1 MSRVPFRRVER
12 RLSGGKALF
21 THASHSQ
28 RMATVRQ
35 RGTLPEQLVR
45 AVARDLGLAYRTAN
59 RDLEGSPDL
68 ANRTKKWAVFVH
80 GCYWHRHSRC
90 PKATMP
96 RTNRAFWSA
105 KFARN
110 VERDR
115 LASRALRKRGFDV
128 IVVWEC
134 EARNP
139 DIVRKHLSQIGAT
152 RLHAPVPAGSKKV
165 R

>member
-1 MSRVPFRRVER
+1 MSRVPFRKVER

-21 THASHSQ
+21 TDARHSQ
-28 RMATVRQ
+28 RMAAVRQ

-45 AVARDLGLAYRTAN
+45 DVARELGLAYRTAN
-59 RDLEGSPDL
+59 RDLAGSPDL
-68 ANRTKKWAVFVH
+68 ANRSKKWAVFVH
-80 GCYWHRHSRC
+80 GCYWHRHNRC

-96 RTNRAFWSA
+96 KTNRGFWSA

-110 VERDR
+110 VERDN

-139 DIVRKHLSQIGAT
+139 EIVRERLSRIGAT
-152 RLHAPVPAGSKKV
+152 RLHPRVPAGSKKV